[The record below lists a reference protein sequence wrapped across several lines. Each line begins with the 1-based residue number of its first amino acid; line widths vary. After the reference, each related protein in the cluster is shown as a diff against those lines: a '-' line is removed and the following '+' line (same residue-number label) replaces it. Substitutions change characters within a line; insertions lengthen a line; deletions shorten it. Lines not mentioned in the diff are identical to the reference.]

1 MIEKTIYLQFD
12 VNGHL
17 KICND
22 QSIYMISEGFYS
34 AIKSNIVCFS
44 DYPTRVKLSDV
55 IFTPTLIYSLVDM
68 GWKIVILPYRK
79 GES

>member
-34 AIKSNIVCFS
+34 VIKKNVVCFS
-44 DYPTRVKLSDV
+44 DYPANVKLSDV